1 MIYSKPDKH
10 NNSVGISTKSMDVMR
25 KLYNYLLTTAQEST
39 KGTRLIDPEKG
50 FTSDVITD
58 PNRFVGRIDLI
69 RSCMQALNSP
79 NSLIAIYGK
88 RGVGKS
94 SLLRQVQQMALGD
107 YTLAYNAGL
116 HYEIPKKPRKYLTV
130 FYTCDSIIESG
141 EALVSRL
148 CNDQDDEDGLLRL
161 VPHDGKEIVEFSRAK
176 EVSTGADLKV
186 VSWGA
191 KGIETSKYAKVV
203 EGNTVQ
209 TFRNFVSSIVK
220 HQVKG
225 RMKRDGLLILL
236 DEFDVLANK
245 NGLGSLIKSLSS
257 KDLKF
262 GVCGIGQDLTDL
274 IEDHASVERL
284 LEQGAIHVKTMPSSE
299 AKDVLNKA
307 EELFEGDLSIDE
319 EAKELIV
326 KASQGY
332 PYFIQMI
339 GKSCVNKVSQL
350 GLTTINQNVYNRVL
364 EDIRSGVAFPTL
376 ESAYQRAIGNTEN
389 RQMLLHLLA
398 EQPEERTLFHGD
410 VGRIFL
416 KNVRKDAEDF
426 NVDYLDQN
434 LPRLLDKNFG
444 PVLRRIPE
452 GQGVYEFISPVFR
465 LYVNL
470 RKI

>member
-1 MIYSKPDKH
+1 M
-10 NNSVGISTKSMDVMR
+10 
-25 KLYNYLLTTAQEST
+25 
-39 KGTRLIDPEKG
+39 IDPEKG

-107 YTLAYNAGL
+107 YTLATSAGL
-116 HYEIPKKPRKYLTV
+116 NHEIPAKPRKYLTV

-148 CNDQDDEDGLLRL
+148 CNDQDEEDGLLRL
-161 VPHDGKEIVEFSRAK
+161 VPHDGKEIVEFTRAK
-176 EVSTGADLKV
+176 EVSAGADLKV
-186 VSWGA
+186 VNWGA
-191 KGIETSKYAKVV
+191 KGVETSKYARVV
-203 EGNTVQ
+203 EGDTVQ
-209 TFRNFVSSIVK
+209 TFRNFISSIVQ

-236 DEFDVLANK
+236 DEFDVLENK
-245 NGLGSLIKSLSS
+245 RGLGSLIKSLSS
-257 KDLKF
+257 KDIKF
-262 GVCGIGQDLTDL
+262 GICGIGQDLTDL

-284 LEQGAIHVKTMPSSE
+284 LEQGAIHVKTMPTPE
-299 AKDVLNKA
+299 ARNILNKA
-307 EELFEGDLSIDE
+307 EDLFRGELAIDDDVKDE
-319 EAKELIV
+319 IV
-326 KASQGY
+326 RVSQCY

-339 GKSCVNKVSQL
+339 GKSCVSKASQL
-350 GLTTINQNVYNRVL
+350 GLQTINMHVFSRVL
-364 EDIRSGVAFPTL
+364 EDIKGGVAFPTL
-376 ESAYQRAIGNTEN
+376 ESSYQRAIGNSEA

-398 EQPEERTLFHGD
+398 EQPEETTIFHED

-426 NVDYLDQN
+426 EVDYLDQN
-434 LPRLLDKNFG
+434 LPRLLDKKFG
-444 PVLRRIPE
+444 SVIRRIPE
-452 GQGVYEFISPVFR
+452 GQGIYEFTNPVFR

-470 RKI
+470 RAI